1 MASSPNTP
9 QSHLPVNLPDASEA
23 NWVDRFAPE
32 VLKPWLKLGRF
43 DRPIG
48 IWLLFL
54 PGLMGLVAVRPLG
67 LDMHLWVRI
76 VEFALGAA
84 LMRAAGCAYNDLIDR
99 DIDKL
104 VERTRNRPIASG
116 AISPKAAMAYIVAF
130 SLISLLILLD
140 LGQFAIWLGVGA
152 LGLVAAYPFMKRIT
166 WWPQAWLGLTFNW
179 GFPMAVASLTSTVPL
194 WAWVFYAGLVA
205 WTIGYDTIY
214 ALQDRED
221 DALIGVKSSARAL
234 GGQVQ
239 MGVFGF
245 YAVAIVFS
253 GLSGILASFKPLY
266 FIGLGLVGAHLI
278 WQVKALKSEDGANA
292 LRLFRSNQT
301 CGIFWV
307 VSLAVRHWV

>member
-1 MASSPNTP
+1 
-9 QSHLPVNLPDASEA
+9 
-23 NWVDRFAPE
+23 
-32 VLKPWLKLGRF
+32 
-43 DRPIG
+43 
-48 IWLLFL
+48 
-54 PGLMGLVAVRPLG
+54 MGLVAVRPLG

-166 WWPQAWLGLTFNW
+166 YWPQIVLGLAF
-179 GFPMAVASLTSTVPL
+179 
-194 WAWVFYAGLVA
+194 
-205 WTIGYDTIY
+205 Y